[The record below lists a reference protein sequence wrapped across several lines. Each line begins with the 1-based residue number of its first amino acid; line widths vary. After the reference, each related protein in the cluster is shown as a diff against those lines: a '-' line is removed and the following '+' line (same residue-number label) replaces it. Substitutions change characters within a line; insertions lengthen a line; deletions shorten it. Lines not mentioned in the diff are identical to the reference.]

1 MAGTRVKIKQSAVV
15 GKVPSAGSLVQGE
28 LALNTADR
36 KLYSKDGNG
45 SIFEISGGASGGANT
60 AAQIQKYEF
69 IPTLG
74 QTVFPLIYNIIYDYV
89 NVYYNGV
96 KLPDVDYT
104 ATSGT
109 DVVLGVGANL
119 ITDIITIEL
128 TKSITLHGGSRIDDH
143 EFIASAGQIVFPM
156 SYDVIKDN
164 LEVYVNGIKLHSID
178 YTATNNTSVDLTD
191 PADVD
196 DEVTVRHI
204 QAIALAT
211 VVDQTSPEGSAILPA
226 GTTAER
232 DATPI
237 AGYLRWNTDLNST
250 EVFNGSTST
259 WDKVGFIDSE
269 QIEDIVG
276 AMVDANTETNIAV
289 TYNDTSGKLNFG
301 VTGLAISDTTGLQTA
316 LDDKIDDSQV
326 LTDVP
331 VGALFTDT
339 IYTHPAA
346 HTISFIT
353 GLQTALD
360 GKVDDS
366 QVLTN
371 VPAGALFTD
380 TIYTHPA
387 NHAISFI
394 TGLQTALDGKV
405 DDAQV
410 LTNVPVGAVFTD
422 TTYTVGDGGLTQKNF
437 TTTLKTKLDG
447 IADSANNYTH
457 PGAHAISFITGL
469 QTALDGKVDDSQ
481 VLTNVPVGALF
492 TDTETTTSLS
502 INANILK
509 YTDEVGAATNIDL
522 SLYLDDTNLAR
533 LTTGTLNGSTG
544 IATFSRD
551 DSSTFTVDFSALLD
565 DTQVTVNNTLTS
577 TSTTQALSAAQ
588 GKVLQDGKVANSRVL
603 TDVPTGALFTDTVYT
618 HPANHAISVITGLQT
633 ALDGKVD
640 DSQVLT
646 NVPTGAL
653 FTDTTYS
660 VGDGGLTQKNFTTAL
675 NTKLDG
681 IATSANNYTHPAS
694 HPISLIT
701 GLQTALDGKVDD
713 AQVLTNVPTGALF
726 TDTIYTHPA
735 THTIGEVSG
744 LQSALDAKTTPG
756 YVDTAIANL
765 VDSAPAT
772 LDTLKE
778 LATALG
784 DDANHVTTMTTLIG
798 TKADTGHTHSQLY
811 HAGSSKLATTSTGI
825 NVTGNVTA
833 TAFYGDGSNLTGVS
847 SDNWY
852 VDALAYDA
860 GTSTLTIGRNGGLA
874 DLTTTITAG
883 MEHFNQSAS
892 PTSPTLGDTWYD
904 TTDGTIYKYINDGSS
919 SVWVDISTAG
929 AGDALPDQTPNA
941 GKYLTTNGTDPAWD
955 EMGIDNVTGLQSAID
970 GKIDDA
976 QVLTNV
982 PTGALFTDTIY
993 THPAA
998 HPISLI
1004 TGLQTALDAKTTP
1017 GYVDTAIS
1025 NLIGAAPAALDTLQ
1039 ELGDAL
1045 GDDANYAATITSALA
1060 GKVDDAQVLT
1070 NVPTGALF
1078 TDTVYTHPA
1087 NHAISV
1093 ITGLQTALDNKF
1105 DKTGGTV
1112 TGNVTANIFYGDGS
1126 NLTGISTDN
1135 FYADDLTF
1143 SGGVLTVGRNG
1154 GLADLTVNL
1163 DGRYD
1168 QHYNQGTAP
1177 TSPTIGDGWY
1187 DTTDGT
1193 FYKYINDGT
1202 NNLWVDISTAGAG
1215 GGDVDWTEIL
1225 NKPSLYTQTQIDTK
1239 IADVVDSAPA
1249 TLDTLKELATALND
1263 DANFATT
1270 VTTSLANKYDK
1281 TGGTITGNIT
1291 ATGNVT
1297 ATAYYGDGSNLAGVS
1312 SNTTP
1317 QGLYE
1322 HSASINSN
1330 YTIGVGNNAMSAGPI
1345 TIATGVTV
1353 TVPGT
1358 SNWTIV

>member
-109 DVVLGVGANL
+109 DIVLGVGANL

-211 VVDQTSPEGSAILPA
+211 VVNQTATDGSAILPA

-331 VGALFTDT
+331 IGALFTDT

-360 GKVDDS
+360 GKVDD
-366 QVLTN
+366 
-371 VPAGALFTD
+371 
-380 TIYTHPA
+380 
-387 NHAISFI
+387 
-394 TGLQTALDGKV
+394 
-405 DDAQV
+405 AQV
-410 LTNVPVGAVFTD
+410 LTNVPTGALFTD

-565 DTQVTVNNTLTS
+565 DTQVIVNNTLTS

-640 DSQVLT
+640 D
-646 NVPTGAL
+646 
-653 FTDTTYS
+653 
-660 VGDGGLTQKNFTTAL
+660 
-675 NTKLDG
+675 
-681 IATSANNYTHPAS
+681 
-694 HPISLIT
+694 
-701 GLQTALDGKVDD
+701 
-713 AQVLTNVPTGALF
+713 AQVLTNVPAGALF
-726 TDTIYTHPA
+726 TDTIYAHPA

-798 TKADTGHTHSQLY
+798 TKANTGHTHSQLY

-852 VDALAYDA
+852 VDALAYNA

-883 MEHFNQSAS
+883 MEHFNQSAN

-955 EMGIDNVTGLQSAID
+955 EMGIDNVTGLQ
-970 GKIDDA
+970 
-976 QVLTNV
+976 
-982 PTGALFTDTIY
+982 
-993 THPAA
+993 
-998 HPISLI
+998 
-1004 TGLQTALDAKTTP
+1004 TALDTKTTP

-1060 GKVDDAQVLT
+1060 GK
-1070 NVPTGALF
+1070 
-1078 TDTVYTHPA
+1078 
-1087 NHAISV
+1087 
-1093 ITGLQTALDNKF
+1093 F

-1135 FYADDLTF
+1135 FYADALTF

-1345 TIATGVTV
+1345 TIANGVTV

-1358 SNWTIV
+1358 SNWVIV